1 MYLTLF
7 PYTTLFRSDAVRRE
21 LKRFL
26 SLRDALRTWIVR
38 VGATL
43 DGEHVIAFREH
54 DDRPVITVFAF
65 GHSVCAIVEPGVEK
79 GLKVLDRKSTRLNS
93 SHRCISP
100 SFPTRRSSDLMLF
113 GANSN
118 AF

>member
-79 GLKVLDRKSTRLNS
+79 GLKVLAFGVRRPARASGR
-93 SHRCISP
+93 RRAP
-100 SFPTRRSSDLMLF
+100 SIGEDQDNLLQPLRTS
-113 GANSN
+113 
-118 AF
+118 